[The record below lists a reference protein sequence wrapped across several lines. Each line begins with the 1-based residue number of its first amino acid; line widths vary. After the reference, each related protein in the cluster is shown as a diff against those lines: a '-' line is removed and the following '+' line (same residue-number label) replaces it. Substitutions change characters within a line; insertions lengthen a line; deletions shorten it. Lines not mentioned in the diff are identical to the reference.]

1 MARIIWFWICF
12 THVWAAPKRKLEE
25 AMFWKPPKPE
35 MAPSPEAMQAR
46 KKLGE
51 KVVSLYKQNKLS
63 AEDISQLLQTA
74 DAAGLEFAN
83 PIKKKKKQA
92 CKRLRF

>member
-1 MARIIWFWICF
+1 
-12 THVWAAPKRKLEE
+12 
-25 AMFWKPPKPE
+25 MFWKPPKPE

-51 KVVSLYKQNKLS
+51 KVVSLYKQKKLS